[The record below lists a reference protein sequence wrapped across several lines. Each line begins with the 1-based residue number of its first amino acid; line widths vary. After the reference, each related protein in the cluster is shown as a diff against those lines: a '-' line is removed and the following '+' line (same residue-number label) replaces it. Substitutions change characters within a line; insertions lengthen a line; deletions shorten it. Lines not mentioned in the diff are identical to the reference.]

1 MDMLGR
7 SDVCPSQQ
15 QNKTCGTIRMATDKE
30 HQSIRSSLFS
40 SISLHCHHLLSIAL
54 RPFRRHLSPAPSKA
68 QSVLESPALPPR
80 PAQAPPVVEQR
91 LVFAFQAIVPRP
103 VTPQKPADLPAPPV
117 PARPRSHRNM
127 TASAYLS
134 VLAAMLALAVGA
146 VYMFGVPPQWKR
158 AMEEKALET
167 MGENKASY
175 LVKDQI
181 NSLPAT
187 DQKDV
192 NQLKSGVGNLVGGAL
207 QNPLGKEAGN
217 VGDTIT
223 SPLTGR

>member
-1 MDMLGR
+1 
-7 SDVCPSQQ
+7 
-15 QNKTCGTIRMATDKE
+15 
-30 HQSIRSSLFS
+30 
-40 SISLHCHHLLSIAL
+40 
-54 RPFRRHLSPAPSKA
+54 
-68 QSVLESPALPPR
+68 
-80 PAQAPPVVEQR
+80 
-91 LVFAFQAIVPRP
+91 
-103 VTPQKPADLPAPPV
+103 
-117 PARPRSHRNM
+117 
-127 TASAYLS
+127 
-134 VLAAMLALAVGA
+134 
-146 VYMFGVPPQWKR
+146 MFGVPPQWKR

-175 LVKDQI
+175 LVKGKLCIALCRSFLLLIRLTFPDQI